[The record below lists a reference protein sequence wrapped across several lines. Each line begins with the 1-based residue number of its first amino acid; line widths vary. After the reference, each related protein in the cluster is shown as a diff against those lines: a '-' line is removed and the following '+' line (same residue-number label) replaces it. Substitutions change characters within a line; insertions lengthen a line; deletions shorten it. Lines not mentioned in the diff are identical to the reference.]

1 MRLCRH
7 WKGIQTLKAYLAV
20 DMEGISGVIISAQLR
35 HGGLFYQ
42 EARRQLVNDTNAVIA
57 GALEGGADDV
67 LVVDAHASGFNF
79 VYEDLHPAAEYIMG
93 GAHQER
99 FPFLEDADV
108 MFLVGYHAMSGTANA
123 VRDHTMSSA
132 SYQDIWIN
140 GAPAGE
146 IMIDALIAGAHGV
159 PVGLVTG
166 DDKACG
172 EARALLDNIE
182 TAPVKRAL
190 GRHAARMLS
199 PQRARKLLQ
208 AKARRTV
215 ERVSE
220 LTPLSAPPTNTV
232 RIRYNSTDLV
242 DRIYFDADG
251 CTKID
256 SRTVEY
262 RGDGVLE
269 TLSAAKLIQ
278 PYSASG
284 EATL

>member
-1 MRLCRH
+1 M
-7 WKGIQTLKAYLAV
+7 KAYIAV
-20 DMEGISGVIISAQLR
+20 DMEGISGVIISEQLL
-35 HGGLFYQ
+35 HGRLFYQ

-57 GALEGGADDV
+57 GALEAGADDV
-67 LVVDAHASGFNF
+67 LVIDAHASGFNF
-79 VYEDLHPAAEYIMG
+79 IYEELHPAAEYIMG
-93 GAHQER
+93 GAHQVR
-99 FPFLEDADV
+99 FPFLAGSDV

-166 DDKACG
+166 DDKACA
-172 EARALLDNIE
+172 EARALLGNIE
-182 TAPVKRAL
+182 TAQVKQAI

-199 PQRARKLLQ
+199 PQRARELLQ
-208 AKARRTV
+208 EKARNTV
-215 ERVSE
+215 ERASALRPYTVSR
-220 LTPLSAPPTNTV
+220 PVTV

-242 DRIYFDADG
+242 DRIYFDGSA

-262 RGDGVLE
+262 RGDDVLSA
-269 TLSAAKLIQ
+269 LSAAKLVQ
-278 PYSASG
+278 PYSVTERTDS
-284 EATL
+284 

>member
-1 MRLCRH
+1 M
-7 WKGIQTLKAYLAV
+7 KTYIAV
-20 DMEGISGVIISAQLR
+20 DMEGISGVVITEQLG
-35 HGGLFYQ
+35 HGKLFYQ
-42 EARRQLVNDTNAVIA
+42 EARRQLVRDTNAVIA
-57 GALEGGADDV
+57 GALEAGADDV
-67 LVVDAHASGFNF
+67 LVIDAHSSGFNF
-79 VYEDLHPAAEYIMG
+79 IYEDLHPAADYIMG
-93 GAHQER
+93 GAHQQR

-172 EARALLDNIE
+172 EARALLGNIE
-182 TAPVKRAL
+182 TAQVKQAI

-199 PQRARKLLQ
+199 PQRARELLQ

-220 LTPLSAPPTNTV
+220 LTPLGAPPTNTV

-242 DRIYFDADG
+242 DRIYFDGNG

-278 PYSASG
+278 PYSAPG

>member
-1 MRLCRH
+1 M
-7 WKGIQTLKAYLAV
+7 KAYIAV
-20 DMEGISGVIISAQLR
+20 DMEGISGVVIPEQLG
-35 HGGLFYQ
+35 HGRLFYQ
-42 EARRQLVNDTNAVIA
+42 EARRMLVNDTNAVVA
-57 GALEGGADDV
+57 GALAGGADEV
-67 LVVDAHASGFNF
+67 LVEDAHSSGFNF
-79 VYEDLHPAAEYIMG
+79 IYEDLHPAADYIMG
-93 GAHQER
+93 GAHQVR

-108 MFLVGYHAMSGTANA
+108 MMLVGYHAMSGTANA

-166 DDKACG
+166 DDKACA
-172 EARALLDNIE
+172 EARQLLGNIE
-182 TAPVKRAL
+182 TAQVKQAI

-199 PQRARKLLQ
+199 PQRARELLQ
-208 AKARRTV
+208 AKAHRTV

-220 LTPLSAPPTNTV
+220 LTPLGAPPTNTV

-242 DRIYFDADG
+242 DRIYFDGKA

-278 PYSASG
+278 PYSAPG